1 MRCRYCCRHFR
12 RIVINGFVAFA
23 MILLKVFLRLIEIIQ
38 KPKRCDTHR
47 FWDYRHPVMFKLNI
61 ESEGELCATWSV
73 YGFCSAH
80 SSISML
86 MIARYSFIKLFIY
99 SNQKLCMETFWLC
112 RNANWNVHF
121 GKNCFFTSKF
131 VCMEIKSFLIFLIGL
146 TTEMGIFM
154 IRSDSNQI

>member
-23 MILLKVFLRLIEIIQ
+23 MILFKVFLRLIEIIQ

-86 MIARYSFIKLFIY
+86 MIARYSFIKLFIFKPKTLY
-99 SNQKLCMETFWLC
+99 GNFLALQKCKLKCSLWEKLFLYFKI
-112 RNANWNVHF
+112 RVYGNKKFFNFLNRIDDWNGDF
-121 GKNCFFTSKF
+121 Y
-131 VCMEIKSFLIFLIGL
+131 
-146 TTEMGIFM
+146 
-154 IRSDSNQI
+154 D